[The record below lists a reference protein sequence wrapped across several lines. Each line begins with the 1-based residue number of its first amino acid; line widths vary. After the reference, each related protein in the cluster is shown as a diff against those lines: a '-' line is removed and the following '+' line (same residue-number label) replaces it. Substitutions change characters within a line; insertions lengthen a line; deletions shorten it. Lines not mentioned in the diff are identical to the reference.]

1 MRLRR
6 DGECSRCSAAPARQT
21 ALPHSFV
28 RLEFS
33 LLHFNH
39 PLSFLGVPGSL
50 EQRNACWSGPSNAR
64 IILERGNQAGA
75 SWFIRYSAGK
85 GNAAFRVIGRSRF
98 VCGSVGRKRLILQHL
113 RLVKNKE
120 QTRWPGAERLF
131 VGGEKSSRIWVRTM
145 EADLVHLHVR
155 PKDRLFHS
163 RHTND

>member
-39 PLSFLGVPGSL
+39 PLPFLGVPGSL
-50 EQRNACWSGPSNAR
+50 EQRNVCWSGPSNAR

-85 GNAAFRVIGRSRF
+85 GNAAFRVIGRS
-98 VCGSVGRKRLILQHL
+98 VGL
-113 RLVKNKE
+113 
-120 QTRWPGAERLF
+120 ALF
-131 VGGEKSSRIWVRTM
+131 VGRWEENS
-145 EADLVHLHVR
+145 
-155 PKDRLFHS
+155 
-163 RHTND
+163 